1 MGITLLYLVR
11 HAEQAGVATGDHPDA
26 GLSELGIRQAD
37 LLGRRLAGVPFDV
50 IRHSPLR
57 RAEQTARRVA
67 AWLPGVPV
75 EASDLLRDRT
85 PIPLPGEMD
94 EAPAQFRVVLDSVPD
109 EEADPGARRLSEAV
123 ERLAVA
129 GPADRHELL
138 VTHGFVIGWFVRH
151 VLDAPAWRWMGL
163 NAFNAGITI
172 IKVSQDLP
180 PMLISYN
187 DIGHLPPDARGQ
199 SPVILRS

>member
-1 MGITLLYLVR
+1 
-11 HAEQAGVATGDHPDA
+11 
-26 GLSELGIRQAD
+26 
-37 LLGRRLAGVPFDV
+37 VPFDV

-57 RAEQTARRVA
+57 RAEQTAQRVA

-85 PIPLPGEMD
+85 PVLLPGEMD
-94 EAPAQFRVVLDSVPD
+94 EAPAQFRAALTSVPQ
-109 EEADPGARRLSEAV
+109 EEADPGARRLSQAV

-129 GPADRHELL
+129 RPADRHELL
-138 VTHGFVIGWFVRH
+138 VTHGFVIGSFVRRA
-151 VLDAPAWRWMGL
+151 LDAPAWRWMGL

-180 PMLISYN
+180 PMLISFN
-187 DIGHLPPDARGQ
+187 DIGHLPPDERGH

>member
-11 HAEQAGVATGDHPDA
+11 HAEQAGVASGDEPDA

-37 LLGRRLAGVPFDV
+37 LLGSRLRGVPFDV
-50 IRHSPLR
+50 VRHSPLR
-57 RAEQTARRVA
+57 RAEQTAQRVA

-85 PIPLPGEMD
+85 AVPLPGEID
-94 EAPAQFRVVLDSVPD
+94 EVPDQYRAFFGSVPE
-109 EEADPGARRLSEAV
+109 EEADPGAEQWSQAV

-129 GPADRHELL
+129 GPADRHDLL
-138 VTHGFVIGWFVRH
+138 VTHSFVIGWFVRH
-151 VLDAPAWRWMGL
+151 ALDAPAWRWMGL
-163 NAFNAGITI
+163 NAFNAGLTV

-180 PMLISYN
+180 PMLISFN
-187 DIGHLPPDARGQ
+187 DVGHLPPDARGH
-199 SPVILRS
+199 SPVNLRC